1 MFGPLLPCWHAV
13 LSCLP
18 QETCRRGIADE
29 PWAGIVCAR
38 VEWHVTEE
46 FLDRKAS
53 DSDQTRALA
62 ALLREIASAAIQ
74 TAEIVSLGHIAG
86 APDTASETV
95 NSDGDVQKQLDIAAN
110 DIFIDALRRA
120 PVAAVLS
127 EELASPLRLQPG
139 APLFVAIDP
148 LDGSSHIDA
157 NVSIGTI
164 FSMLPAAADETQMAS
179 QFLRPGN
186 EQLAAGLV
194 IYGPQTSFV
203 FTLGDGVHLFT
214 LDRHT
219 GVFRLVNPALAIPD
233 DSIEYAVNASNYR
246 HWDDS
251 IRAYVDDCIRGA
263 DGPLGPRP
271 QYALDCVA
279 RGGRLSHSGARRSVL
294 VSR

>member
-1 MFGPLLPCWHAV
+1 M
-13 LSCLP
+13 
-18 QETCRRGIADE
+18 
-29 PWAGIVCAR
+29 R
-38 VEWHVTEE
+38 VSNGMSLEE

-62 ALLREIASAAIQ
+62 ALLREITSAAIQ

-186 EQLAAGLV
+186 ELPCVRGSFEIAAGVDVRV
-194 IYGPQTSFV
+194 IPT
-203 FTLGDGVHLFT
+203 
-214 LDRHT
+214 
-219 GVFRLVNPALAIPD
+219 
-233 DSIEYAVNASNYR
+233 
-246 HWDDS
+246 
-251 IRAYVDDCIRGA
+251 RA
-263 DGPLGPRP
+263 
-271 QYALDCVA
+271 
-279 RGGRLSHSGARRSVL
+279 
-294 VSR
+294 